1 MADLETTIKQLEEKL
16 QQAKAKKAQIDA
28 RKRAAETKKRRQE
41 DTRKK
46 VLVGAVVLAEID
58 RGGYIKATVERLLDQ
73 HLTRPTDRALFGLP
87 PKPQGPLHSVRLP
100 PADKAPAAPST
111 VAELADITLPE

>member
-16 QQAKAKKAQIDA
+16 QQARAKKAQIDA

-58 RGGYIKATVERLLDQ
+58 RGGYIKSTVERLLDQ
-73 HLTRPTDRALFGLP
+73 YVLKDADRALFGLK
-87 PKPQGPLHSVRLP
+87 PKAVNVLALP
-100 PADKAPAAPST
+100 EALEVAKAAHATT
-111 VAELADITLPE
+111 VAELKLPD